1 MIHVNATHERKP
13 FNRRQSSS
21 PLSKLLSLP
30 DTAKI
35 MSLVVQEE
43 YAYSLR
49 KRMSSNAAARAAA
62 VSTPAFD
69 GQDLD
74 ELLTYSSSDIN
85 PGARADDH
93 AESCRDKSTYS
104 SSDLNP
110 QNQSLFDKLSATIA
124 DTSTELIEARH
135 RIKELERVLHDKDQ
149 ELEHLHDV
157 YEEEISEQLEAQ
169 RKRLSRHARAV
180 KLAALRE
187 KDKHMKAHIEVITQH
202 VSKLSNRHKS
212 HMEHKSRVSP
222 IKDHYLKTKTLSTRR
237 LLLDTSLDHDDVDA
251 KYEPAGVVEYVDVV
265 EDYEEAR
272 RKSAQRTIPV

>member
-69 GQDLD
+69 GQDLGV
-74 ELLTYSSSDIN
+74 L
-85 PGARADDH
+85 
-93 AESCRDKSTYS
+93 TYS

-110 QNQSLFDKLSATIA
+110 KNQSLFDKLSATIA

-169 RKRLSRHARAV
+169 RKRLSRHAR
-180 KLAALRE
+180 LF
-187 KDKHMKAHIEVITQH
+187 
-202 VSKLSNRHKS
+202 S
-212 HMEHKSRVSP
+212 SRF
-222 IKDHYLKTKTLSTRR
+222 
-237 LLLDTSLDHDDVDA
+237 
-251 KYEPAGVVEYVDVV
+251 
-265 EDYEEAR
+265 
-272 RKSAQRTIPV
+272 

>member
-74 ELLTYSSSDIN
+74 ELT
-85 PGARADDH
+85 ARADDH

-135 RIKELERVLHDKDQ
+135 RIKELERVLHDKDT
-149 ELEHLHDV
+149 ELDHLHDV

-272 RKSAQRTIPV
+272 RKSAQRTIHVHL

>member
-74 ELLTYSSSDIN
+74 ELTY
-85 PGARADDH
+85 

-110 QNQSLFDKLSATIA
+110 VNQSLFDKLSATIA

-251 KYEPAGVVEYVDVV
+251 KYEPVVVEYVDVV
-265 EDYEEAR
+265 ED
-272 RKSAQRTIPV
+272 

>member
-1 MIHVNATHERKP
+1 VFLKQFAAPDMIHVNATHERKP
-13 FNRRQSSS
+13 FNRHQSSS

-74 ELLTYSSSDIN
+74 EL
-85 PGARADDH
+85 
-93 AESCRDKSTYS
+93 
-104 SSDLNP
+104 
-110 QNQSLFDKLSATIA
+110 NQSLFDKLSATIA

>member
-74 ELLTYSSSDIN
+74 ELSTYSSIDLN
-85 PGARADDH
+85 LGGRADDH
-93 AESCRDKSTYS
+93 PESCRDKSTYS
-104 SSDLNP
+104 NSDLNP
-110 QNQSLFDKLSATIA
+110 ENQSLFDKLSATIA

-251 KYEPAGVVEYVDVV
+251 KYEPGVVEYVDVV

>member
-74 ELLTYSSSDIN
+74 DFSLE
-85 PGARADDH
+85 R
-93 AESCRDKSTYS
+93 S

-110 QNQSLFDKLSATIA
+110 ENQSLFDKLSATIA

-251 KYEPAGVVEYVDVV
+251 KYEPGVVEYVDVV

>member
-1 MIHVNATHERKP
+1 VFLKQFAAPDMIHVNATHERKP

-74 ELLTYSSSDIN
+74 EL
-85 PGARADDH
+85 
-93 AESCRDKSTYS
+93 STYS
-104 SSDLNP
+104 NSDLNP
-110 QNQSLFDKLSATIA
+110 ENQSLFDKLSATIA

-149 ELEHLHDV
+149 ELDHLHDV

-251 KYEPAGVVEYVDVV
+251 KYEPVVVEYVDVV
-265 EDYEEAR
+265 ED
-272 RKSAQRTIPV
+272 